1 MFSEIL
7 QLQIFFTRFFT
18 RQETFELIMNRISQA
33 VNIID
38 SYLNT
43 VLNPLA
49 PMTHLGSFTL
59 E

>member
-1 MFSEIL
+1 MFSEIP
-7 QLQIFFTRFFT
+7 QLQIFFT

-49 PMTHLGSFTL
+49 PMTHLGSL
-59 E
+59 